1 MKIIIGKKSGFCN
14 GVKYTID
21 QATKT
26 INENENIY
34 CLGQIVHN
42 ERVIMDLEKNGMKTI
57 DDIEK
62 CPNNS
67 KLIIRAHGEKKEI
80 FERAKEKNI
89 EVIDLTCK
97 RIKDI
102 IDKIIQKKDDCF
114 IIIMGKKNH
123 PESLGVKSF
132 SGNNSYIIE
141 SEDDINECI
150 EMINKSKLNK
160 VYIVSQTTYNSEK
173 FDNIVNKLK
182 IDKEIIVDKTI
193 CNATSNRQNE
203 TADLSKKVD
212 IMIIVGGKN
221 SSNTKELEN
230 VSKKYCKKVYLVQ
243 SYEDLKDKNIES
255 NNTIGIMAGASTPN
269 IVVEEIVKYLHNIK
283 K

>member
-1 MKIIIGKKSGFCN
+1 
-14 GVKYTID
+14 
-21 QATKT
+21 
-26 INENENIY
+26 
-34 CLGQIVHN
+34 
-42 ERVIMDLEKNGMKTI
+42 
-57 DDIEK
+57 
-62 CPNNS
+62 
-67 KLIIRAHGEKKEI
+67 
-80 FERAKEKNI
+80 
-89 EVIDLTCK
+89 
-97 RIKDI
+97 
-102 IDKIIQKKDDCF
+102 
-114 IIIMGKKNH
+114 
-123 PESLGVKSF
+123 
-132 SGNNSYIIE
+132 
-141 SEDDINECI
+141 
-150 EMINKSKLNK
+150 MINKSKLNK

-182 IDKEIIVDKTI
+182 IDKEKIIDKTI

>member
-67 KLIIRAHGEKKEI
+67 KLIIREHGEKKEI

-182 IDKEIIVDKTI
+182 IDKEKIIDKTI